1 LCCYNEAS
9 GSIRASVSRILSTE
23 TGSFSKAMLSLERG
37 TDPHPEL
44 KRDIP
49 MGVGAAV
56 AARLGLKADG
66 VCFLHQLF
74 DAEFVAVETGL
85 TFNCGEF
92 AGIKTGIVDAFPD
105 AEKLLGVAIAKPV
118 RDKEIPVLGLQHVGQ
133 GDGILPFAVNDGDFL
148 FHAVLIPRSGFR
160 GLPSCQWRLRSA
172 GIGGADGPNFSIS
185 ARHGYQGTVCPPVG
199 IELWVTLRERF
210 ESDRGVAQRRAA
222 GVQQVGERHCV
233 GSGFHH

>member
-1 LCCYNEAS
+1 
-9 GSIRASVSRILSTE
+9 
-23 TGSFSKAMLSLERG
+23 MLSLERG

-133 GDGILPFAVNDGDFL
+133 GDGILPFAVNDGDF
-148 FHAVLIPRSGFR
+148 RS
-160 GLPSCQWRLRSA
+160 LN
-172 GIGGADGPNFSIS
+172 AD
-185 ARHGYQGTVCPPVG
+185 
-199 IELWVTLRERF
+199 LVTP
-210 ESDRGVAQRRAA
+210 A
-222 GVQQVGERHCV
+222 
-233 GSGFHH
+233 SGD